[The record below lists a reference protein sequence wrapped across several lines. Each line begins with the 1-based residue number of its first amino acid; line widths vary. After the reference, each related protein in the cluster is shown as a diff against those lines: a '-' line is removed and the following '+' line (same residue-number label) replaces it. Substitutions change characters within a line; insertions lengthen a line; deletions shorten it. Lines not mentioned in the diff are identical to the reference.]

1 MTIRIIKTKCTK
13 CRKETNHEVKTPSF
27 EEGYMNLLIDGRE
40 KRVIKV
46 NGVPQEHIIIKTI

>member
-1 MTIRIIKTKCTK
+1 MTRICQI
-13 CRKETNHEVKTPSF
+13 NMPQSGIVV
-27 EEGYMNLLIDGRE
+27 RE

>member
-1 MTIRIIKTKCTK
+1 MKRILKT
-13 CRKETNHEVKTPSF
+13 
-27 EEGYMNLLIDGRE
+27 NLPQIGVVVRE

>member
-1 MTIRIIKTKCTK
+1 MKRINNSRLPQSGVVVI
-13 CRKETNHEVKTPSF
+13 
-27 EEGYMNLLIDGRE
+27 E